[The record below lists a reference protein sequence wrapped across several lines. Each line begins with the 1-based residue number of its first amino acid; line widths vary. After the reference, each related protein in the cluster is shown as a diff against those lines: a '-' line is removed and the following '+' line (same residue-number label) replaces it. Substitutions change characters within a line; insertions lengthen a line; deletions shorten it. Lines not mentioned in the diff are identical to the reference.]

1 MDTEHIYIGDEFA
14 DPQSEPVTV
23 TDERQ
28 IRNRV
33 DGSRTSLTFY
43 EEGFLRV
50 RQSRK
55 GEAEREHVLEL
66 RFVKPEPAIVRHTA
80 FAFLWSALGF
90 GVLAYLAPFLLA
102 LAGLSGFA
110 WSASIALSVIATLS
124 LMMFVYRSRAKYEFR
139 TTIGQAVVLS
149 LSASFGCMRKV
160 KAIAGSIS
168 NAVAHAR
175 SGTSA
180 SDESYLRAEMKAHY
194 RLVEM
199 GVISRE
205 ACSLST
211 TQILSRFG

>member
-1 MDTEHIYIGDEFA
+1 MDCEHIYIGDEFA
-14 DPQSEPVTV
+14 DQQSEPNTV
-23 TDERQ
+23 TDERY

-55 GEAEREHVLEL
+55 GEVEREHVLEL
-66 RFVKPEPAIVRHTA
+66 RFVKAEPTIVRHTA
-80 FAFLWSALGF
+80 FVFLWFALGL
-90 GVLAYLAPFLLA
+90 GALAYLSPYLLA
-102 LAGLSGFA
+102 LAGLSGFT
-110 WSASIALSVIATLS
+110 WTASISLSVIATLS
-124 LMMFVYRSRAKYEFR
+124 LLMFVYRSSARYEFR

-160 KAIAGSIS
+160 R
-168 NAVAHAR
+168 AVAESIGNEIVHAR

-194 RLVEM
+194 KLVEM